1 MREQRC
7 LEGGSTG
14 DGCWQR
20 NLCLELQLD
29 MSAIIEVS
37 KNKEDKREASAKA
50 TRGSHGRGGLPIMTG
65 IEPMKNFAA

>member
-1 MREQRC
+1 
-7 LEGGSTG
+7 
-14 DGCWQR
+14 
-20 NLCLELQLD
+20 LCLELQLD

-65 IEPMKNFAA
+65 IEPMKNFAP